1 MLTAGLRASKALA
14 PSEAGAKGEVMTL
27 EEAREELFA
36 AIKANEYEKL
46 ESIIA
51 NIERIGGYQAAKDC
65 VFIINVAYHA
75 GILKQKELAK

>member
-1 MLTAGLRASKALA
+1 
-14 PSEAGAKGEVMTL
+14 MTL
-27 EEAREELFA
+27 KAAREELFA

-51 NIERIGGYQAAKDC
+51 MIERIGGYQAAKDC

-75 GILKQKELAK
+75 GMLKLKELAK